1 MTSVSNRVVQYIER
15 HGLLKASG
23 KYIVALSGGADSV
36 ALLLLL
42 RTLGYCVEAA
52 HCNFHLRGAESDRDE
67 NFVKN
72 LCDRHDV
79 PLHLVHF
86 DTKEYASL
94 HKVSIEM
101 AARNLRY
108 AWFNQLASDIHAD
121 GICVAHHRN
130 DSVETLLI
138 NLLRGTGIH
147 GLTGIRPL
155 NGNIIRPLLCLS
167 RAEIEQYLHSIGQD
181 YITDSTNLVDDV
193 VRNKIR
199 LNIMPLLREINPSA
213 DECIQQTAERISDA
227 IAVYDNAIEASVKR
241 VSYSKD
247 NCLHIDISKLIAEP
261 SPECALFKML
271 SSFGFS
277 PLQIENISS
286 NLYLPTGSIFSS
298 SNYDLLFDRGEI
310 VVCEKHA
317 PMKPFKIPEPGIY
330 VSGGTRWRVQQ
341 VPVDDTFTIS
351 RDSDVA
357 TIDAS
362 RVKFPLTIRGVDNG
376 DRFIPFG
383 MKGSK
388 LVSDYLTDRKRSVFE
403 KKSKLV
409 VADSEGD
416 ILWLVGERTDNR
428 FRIDDNS
435 KEALILSFE
444 RQ

>member
-15 HGLLKASG
+15 HGLLKTSG

-247 NCLHIDISKLIAEP
+247 NCLHIDIFKLISEP
-261 SPECALFKML
+261 SPECVLFKML

-277 PLQIENISS
+277 PSQIENISS

-310 VVCEKHA
+310 VVCEKQA

-330 VSGGTRWRVQQ
+330 VSRGTRWRVQQ
-341 VPVDDTFTIS
+341 VQVDDTFTIS

-362 RVKFPLTIRGVDNG
+362 RVKFPLTIRSVDNG